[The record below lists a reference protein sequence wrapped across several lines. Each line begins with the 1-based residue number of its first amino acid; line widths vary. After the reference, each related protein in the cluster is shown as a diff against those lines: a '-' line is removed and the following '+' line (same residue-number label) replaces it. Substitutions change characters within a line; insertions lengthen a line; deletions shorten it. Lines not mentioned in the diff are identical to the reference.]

1 MFSIPLI
8 IAALFFAPL
17 CVYAAGLISV
27 VDLLTLFI
35 TTLVPI
41 MIGLAIVVFFWGIVK
56 FIGHAG
62 DERAR
67 EEGKQLIIW
76 GLIALFV
83 MVSLWAIVG
92 FIQESLIPAGG
103 GPGALPTMP
112 SSIP

>member
-1 MFSIPLI
+1 MFKLLLT
-8 IAALFFAPL
+8 IAAFSFAPL
-17 CVYAAGLISV
+17 SVYAAGILSV
-27 VDLLTLFI
+27 IDLLTLFV

-41 MIGLAIVVFFWGIVK
+41 IIGLAVVVFFWGIVK

-76 GLIALFV
+76 GLIAIFV

-92 FIQESLIPAGG
+92 FIQESIIPAGG